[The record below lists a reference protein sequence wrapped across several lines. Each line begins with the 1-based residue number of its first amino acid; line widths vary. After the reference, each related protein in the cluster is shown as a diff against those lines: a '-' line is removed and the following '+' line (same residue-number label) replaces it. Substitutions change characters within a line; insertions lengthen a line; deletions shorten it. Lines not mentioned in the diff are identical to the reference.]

1 MILFGMK
8 RWENHGTTSENKQ
21 VLLFYFGKIF
31 IYLDG
36 LVYFF
41 KSILEF
47 LEFQIFLKQFPAVI
61 KLRSKNKL
69 LIHLF
74 KLLKSDKNNEQI
86 DIYEFGVAF
95 GETSIFIQQYA
106 NFTYS
111 YNGFDTFT
119 GLPEKWRNLPA
130 GAISANG
137 QVPKIDDKRFNFH
150 VGLVETT
157 FPKLD
162 INKNSR
168 KFILLDLDLFS
179 PTLFVVNHFIPY
191 LKSGDLVVFDE
202 AFDSAERLIINE
214 YFLKK
219 LEAKLIVSTPF
230 SACFLIQ

>member
-1 MILFGMK
+1 MK

-74 KLLKSDKNNEQI
+74 KLLKSDKNSEQI

-95 GETSIFIQQYA
+95 GETSIFI
-106 NFTYS
+106 
-111 YNGFDTFT
+111 
-119 GLPEKWRNLPA
+119 
-130 GAISANG
+130 
-137 QVPKIDDKRFNFH
+137 KR
-150 VGLVETT
+150 
-157 FPKLD
+157 
-162 INKNSR
+162 
-168 KFILLDLDLFS
+168 
-179 PTLFVVNHFIPY
+179 
-191 LKSGDLVVFDE
+191 
-202 AFDSAERLIINE
+202 
-214 YFLKK
+214 
-219 LEAKLIVSTPF
+219 
-230 SACFLIQ
+230 